1 MALRQPTKEELAKVK
16 SQPVNPN
23 LPKTPGIQMV
33 PNPRDKVTTPAQNA
47 SINVPK
53 TVQTP
58 SIVTPTSS
66 SQLKSL
72 TQQEAQTIQGKRD
85 ANRSQNYT
93 NPALM
98 SNPRDQQTVSGGGV
112 QQDRL
117 VGGNMPAI
125 PLSTSATNVPTVT
138 DTGAI
143 PTGQSAMTP
152 ETGAQSP
159 TSAPVPGQAPTGQE
173 GATGAPTGAQEGVA
187 GAGAPMTQQEQLYQ
201 GMQEGAQGFLE
212 AGQEGIMGLRDAK
225 DNARALQ
232 LQQTL
237 GSTNAVDMLK
247 AIGKDLNDL
256 SLQELEQLAV
266 SQGLDIREEDKQ
278 RIKQEGASAI
288 ESMGYE
294 RGDRLAEVDYQKAQL
309 ERTLGRAMTEQEKF
323 NAQQDAKMR
332 RLANAFGFGKDLGAN
347 VQTMRVAQEGQQALN
362 DLAADFAGRGGLLA
376 NQADAIQRA
385 YYSGVREVES
395 QTNGL
400 IEAKFAQIQN
410 MVSDLIKQGVTDEE
424 DLRKATFD
432 LNKEYIGLYN
442 DANKALA
449 EYLTDAQKTAF
460 DQMYKAMEFQQTED
474 KNLTD
479 QTGFLYQNGQP
490 VLDATGNPISNAEML
505 RFMTTE
511 QRQMYALEQDQ
522 KQFESR
528 LGFDM
533 TKQQF
538 TEMMETARFSQDA
551 EQFNANYGLNL
562 SKFEF
567 DQLKDAADREMTM
580 ADKGLTYGGGNV
592 DVSTKTSSFNPS
604 GSKYGVSS
612 VPGGI
617 QVNAPLIGGQRDANG
632 DIYGAKLDSKRRQCG
647 MFVNDAIGIPS
658 YFGNTLASKQ
668 QRITSQT
675 PVPGSAVVINEGD
688 PSIGHV
694 ALVTKVHPDGRIT
707 IAESNY
713 DNKESYREKTY
724 GSLEEFKQKRRVLG
738 FTGGLQQNKSV
749 TKTGGATTGSTAKI
763 NAESVIS
770 GVANISDFKQEDRP
784 EVLKILSERKA
795 QLLKSGN
802 LRDALSASAGGKALT
817 EKIANDLSNIDIAAT
832 DLDSLSAR
840 LDATI
845 TDPILGSARKNIP
858 YDAKAKEIAAIIN
871 SSVPNIARGVFGE
884 VGVLTDADIRR
895 YEAVLGGIS
904 ETADVNDLIEK
915 VLRDKLKRS
924 AEAKLKSYAGSY
936 DVSQY
941 GYLLDRVGMPDTRVT
956 GEQLGKAGQGALKAA
971 DTLAQAS
978 PLYNAGKTLFNMFN
992 K

>member
-33 PNPRDKVTTPAQNA
+33 ANPRDKVTTPAQNA
-47 SINVPK
+47 SISVPK

-58 SIVTPTSS
+58 SIVTPTQN
-66 SQLKSL
+66 SQLRSL
-72 TQQEAQTIQGKRD
+72 TQQEAQTIQGNRD
-85 ANRSQNYT
+85 RNYSQNT
-93 NPALM
+93 VNPGM
-98 SNPRDQQTVSGGGV
+98 ISNPRDQQTVSGGGV
-112 QQDRL
+112 QQGTTI
-117 VGGNMPAI
+117 GGPSLAGAEPEFGTNLPAAT
-125 PLSTSATNVPTVT
+125 STLGQPTT
-138 DTGAI
+138 L

-152 ETGAQSP
+152 ETGVQSP
-159 TSAPVPGQAPTGQE
+159 SGVPTPGQAPTGAE
-173 GATGAPTGAQEGVA
+173 GATGAPTGAQEGVS
-187 GAGAPMTQQEQLYQ
+187 GTGAPMTQQEQLYA

-212 AGQEGIMGLRDAK
+212 VGQEGIIGLRDAK

-266 SQGLDIREEDKQ
+266 SQGLDLRDEDKQ

-309 ERTLGRAMTEQEKF
+309 ERTIGRAMTEQEKF

-332 RLANAFGFGKDLGAN
+332 RLANAFGFGEDLGAN

-362 DLAADFAGRGGLLA
+362 DLASDFAGRGGLLA

-410 MVSDLIKQGVTDEE
+410 TVSDLIKQGVTDEE

-479 QTGFLYQNGQP
+479 QTGFIHQNGQM
-490 VLDATGNPISNAEML
+490 LTDEQGNPISNAEML

-511 QRQMYALEQDQ
+511 QRQLYALEQDQ

-533 TKQQF
+533 TKEQF
-538 TEMMETARFSQDA
+538 SQMMDQARYVQDA

-580 ADKGLTYGGGNV
+580 ADKGLQYAAGPV
-592 DVSTKTSSFNPS
+592 DVSTKTSSFNPA
-604 GSKYGVSS
+604 GSKYGVQPTGNG
-612 VPGGI
+612 VTI
-617 QVNAPLIGGQRDANG
+617 NAPVKGG
-632 DIYGAKLDSKRRQCG
+632 KLVSSRRQCG
-647 MFVNDAIGIPS
+647 MYVNDAIGIPGF
-658 YFGNTLASKQ
+658 FGDTIEQK
-668 QRITSQT
+668 RTKVTSST
-675 PVPGSAVVINEGD
+675 PTPGSAFVLDVPGLKWGHVGMVEQVNPDGTVVI
-688 PSIGHV
+688 S
-694 ALVTKVHPDGRIT
+694 
-707 IAESNY
+707 ESNY
-713 DNKESYREKTY
+713 DGNEN
-724 GSLEEFKQKRRVLG
+724 FRRITTTMDALKARGLVG
-738 FTGGLQQNKSV
+738 FTGGLQQGKTL
-749 TKTGGATTGSTAKI
+749 TKTGVSATGAPMPGMTIAGKPQTAEQAQTQGYADMMTSALKDMAAVSESIENSATGARGIVGGLFGGLTTGRALPEAHQGPEVQQQIQAENNFI
-763 NAESVIS
+763 NAILRRESGAAVSDAEYDRYATQYFPKAGDTPEVIAQKKRNREEKVKS
-770 GVANISDFKQEDRP
+770 MYTQAGVAPTASIPSSPTGRLSDIQN
-784 EVLKILSERKA
+784 KA
-795 QLLKSGN
+795 VNTVMTQGAESIGLTPDQLLQNIQGAGQSLGN
-802 LRDALSASAGGKALT
+802 LF
-817 EKIANDLSNIDIAAT
+817 SN
-832 DLDSLSAR
+832 
-840 LDATI
+840 
-845 TDPILGSARKNIP
+845 P
-858 YDAKAKEIAAIIN
+858 
-871 SSVPNIARGVFGE
+871 FGN
-884 VGVLTDADIRR
+884 T
-895 YEAVLGGIS
+895 
-904 ETADVNDLIEK
+904 
-915 VLRDKLKRS
+915 
-924 AEAKLKSYAGSY
+924 
-936 DVSQY
+936 
-941 GYLLDRVGMPDTRVT
+941 
-956 GEQLGKAGQGALKAA
+956 
-971 DTLAQAS
+971 
-978 PLYNAGKTLFNMFN
+978 
-992 K
+992 

>member
-23 LPKTPGIQMV
+23 LPKTPGIQLV

-58 SIVTPTSS
+58 SIVTPTQN
-66 SQLKSL
+66 SQLRRL
-72 TQQEAQTIQGKRD
+72 TQQEAQTIQ
-85 ANRSQNYT
+85 ANRDKNYSQNT
-93 NPALM
+93 VNPGM
-98 SNPRDQQTVSGGGV
+98 ISNPRDQQTVSGGGV
-112 QQDRL
+112 QQGTTI
-117 VGGNMPAI
+117 GGASLAGAAPEFGTNLPA
-125 PLSTSATNVPTVT
+125 ATAALGQPP
-138 DTGAI
+138 TGA
-143 PTGQSAMTP
+143 SAMTP
-152 ETGAQSP
+152 ETGVQSP
-159 TSAPVPGQAPTGQE
+159 TSAPTPGQAPTGQE
-173 GATGAPTGAQEGVA
+173 GATGAPTGAQEGVS
-187 GAGAPMTQQEQLYQ
+187 GTGAPMSQQEQLYQ

-278 RIKQEGASAI
+278 RIKQEGAAAI

-332 RLANAFGFGKDLGAN
+332 RLANAFGFGEDLGAN

-385 YYSGVREVES
+385 YYSGVREVEA

-410 MVSDLIKQGVTDEE
+410 TVADLIKQGVTDEE

-460 DQMYKAMEFQQTED
+460 DQMYKVQEQQMQMD
-474 KNLTD
+474 KDMTD
-479 QTGFLYQNGQP
+479 STGFIYQNGQP
-490 VLDATGNPISNAEML
+490 LLDEAGNPISNAEML

-533 TKQQF
+533 TKEQF
-538 TEMMETARFSQDA
+538 SQMMDTARFTQDVA
-551 EQFNANYGLNL
+551 EFNANYGLNL

-580 ADKGLTYGGGNV
+580 ADKGLQYAAGPV
-592 DVSTKTSSFNPS
+592 DISTKTSSFNPA
-604 GSKYGVSS
+604 GSKYGVQ
-612 VPGGI
+612 PTGNGI
-617 QVNAPLIGGQRDANG
+617 TVNAPVKGG
-632 DIYGAKLDSKRRQCG
+632 KLVSNRRQCG
-647 MFVNDAIGIPS
+647 EYVNDVIGIPS
-658 YFGNTLASKQ
+658 YFGDTIAQKKTRVTSNTP
-668 QRITSQT
+668 T
-675 PVPGSAVVINEGD
+675 PGSAFVLDVPGLKW
-688 PSIGHV
+688 GHV
-694 ALVTKVHPDGRIT
+694 GIVEQVNPDGTIVISESNHDGNENFRRIT
-707 IAESNY
+707 TTMDA
-713 DNKESYREKTY
+713 
-724 GSLEEFKQKRRVLG
+724 LQKRGLVG
-738 FTGGLQQNKSV
+738 FTGGLQQGAAQLKKTSTGTLSPEKKIDTELKLSDDFRAQAKPYQTQVDAFSRIKNAVTSIDEKNKRAEATAQGDLAIVYGFMKTLDPGSV
-749 TKTGGATTGSTAKI
+749 VREGEFAIASNSGGVPDAVRNAYNGVLNGQRLTPEQRYQFIKQAEQQVDPAKETLLTLKKDYEKRAKNYGIDLENVIGVTGATP
-763 NAESVIS
+763 SVEEQ
-770 GVANISDFKQEDRP
+770 AP
-784 EVLKILSERKA
+784 
-795 QLLKSGN
+795 
-802 LRDALSASAGGKALT
+802 AG
-817 EKIANDLSNIDIAAT
+817 
-832 DLDSLSAR
+832 
-840 LDATI
+840 
-845 TDPILGSARKNIP
+845 
-858 YDAKAKEIAAIIN
+858 
-871 SSVPNIARGVFGE
+871 
-884 VGVLTDADIRR
+884 
-895 YEAVLGGIS
+895 VLGGI
-904 ETADVNDLIEK
+904 TNAI
-915 VLRDKLKRS
+915 LRNLQK
-924 AEAKLKSYAGSY
+924 
-936 DVSQY
+936 
-941 GYLLDRVGMPDTRVT
+941 
-956 GEQLGKAGQGALKAA
+956 
-971 DTLAQAS
+971 
-978 PLYNAGKTLFNMFN
+978 
-992 K
+992 